1 MDKAILDKYQ
11 PIIGLEVHAQLL
23 TQSKAFTSDTT
34 EYGSLPNTNVSAIT
48 LGHPGTL
55 PKMNRKAVDYA
66 IKMGLATNCSITRHN
81 VFARKNYFYPD
92 LPKGYQITQDK
103 TPICRAGH
111 VTIQLADGSTKDVRI
126 HRIHME
132 EDAGKSMHLAGE
144 TETLVDFNR
153 AGVPLIEIVSDPD
166 LYSSDEAYSYLV
178 EIKKLV
184 RYLDICD
191 GNMEEGSLR
200 CDANVSVMLKGAKEL
215 GVKVEVKNMNSFRNV
230 QRAIDHE
237 IERQIA
243 LIEAGETIE
252 SETRG
257 FDANTGTTSGQR
269 SKESMND
276 YRYFPEP
283 DLSPLVIS
291 DEWLE
296 RIKAEMPALPHELYA
311 RFTQQYGLPD
321 YDATVL
327 TDTKEIAEYFDA
339 VCQHTQ
345 NYKAASNWVMGQVKS
360 YLNELALHVSD
371 FPLQPEKIAELIA
384 LVDANKV
391 NHTAASRKIFP
402 HLCEHPEKTALSV
415 AEELNL
421 IQESN
426 GNALQ
431 EYIDQVLQNNPKKVA
446 EYKAG
451 KTALIGM
458 FMGEIMKL
466 TKGKADPK
474 ETNKLLQ
481 EKLKAL

>member
-1 MDKAILDKYQ
+1 
-11 PIIGLEVHAQLL
+11 
-23 TQSKAFTSDTT
+23 
-34 EYGSLPNTNVSAIT
+34 
-48 LGHPGTL
+48 
-55 PKMNRKAVDYA
+55 
-66 IKMGLATNCSITRHN
+66 
-81 VFARKNYFYPD
+81 
-92 LPKGYQITQDK
+92 
-103 TPICRAGH
+103 
-111 VTIQLADGSTKDVRI
+111 
-126 HRIHME
+126 
-132 EDAGKSMHLAGE
+132 
-144 TETLVDFNR
+144 
-153 AGVPLIEIVSDPD
+153 
-166 LYSSDEAYSYLV
+166 
-178 EIKKLV
+178 
-184 RYLDICD
+184 
-191 GNMEEGSLR
+191 MEEGSLR
-200 CDANVSVMLKGAKEL
+200 CDANVSVMLKGATEL

-257 FDANTGTTSGQR
+257 FDANTGLTSGQR
-269 SKESMND
+269 SKETMND

-283 DLSPLVIS
+283 DLTPLVIS

-296 RIKAEMPALPHELYA
+296 RIKADMPALPHELYA
-311 RFTQQYGLPD
+311 KFTQQYGLPE
-321 YDATVL
+321 YDANVL

-360 YLNELALHVSD
+360 YLNELALHISD
-371 FPLQPEKIAELIA
+371 FPLQPKQVAELIA

-391 NHTAASRKIFP
+391 NHTAASRNIFP
-402 HLCEHPEKTALSV
+402 YLIEHPDKSALTA

-426 GNALQ
+426 GSALQ
-431 EYIDQVLQNNPKKVA
+431 EFIDQVLEKNPQKVA

-451 KTALIGM
+451 KTSLVGM

-481 EKLKAL
+481 ETLKTL

>member
-23 TQSKAFTSDTT
+23 TASKAFAADTT

-66 IKMGLATNCSITRHN
+66 IKMGLATNCSITRETI
-81 VFARKNYFYPD
+81 FARKNYFYPD

-103 TPICRAGH
+103 TPICREGFVA
-111 VTIQLADGSTKDVRI
+111 IQLNEGGEKKVRV

-166 LYSSDEAYSYLV
+166 LYSSDEAYAYLV

-200 CDANVSVMLKGAKEL
+200 CDANVSVMLKGATEL

-243 LIEAGETIE
+243 LIEAGETII

-269 SKESMND
+269 SKETMND

-283 DLSPLVIS
+283 DLTPLVIS

-296 RIKAEMPALPHELYA
+296 RIQAEMPALPHELYA
-311 RFTQQYGLPD
+311 RFTQEYGLPE
-321 YDATVL
+321 YDADVL
-327 TDTKEIAEYFDA
+327 TDAKEIAEFFDA
-339 VCQHTQ
+339 VCQHTS
-345 NYKAASNWVMGQVKS
+345 NYKLASNWVMGPVKS
-360 YLNELALHVSD
+360 YLNELALHISD
-371 FPLQPEKIAELIA
+371 FPLQPRQVAELIA
-384 LVDANKV
+384 LVEANKV

-402 HLCEHPEKTALSV
+402 YLIEHPDKSALAA

-431 EYIDQVLQNNPKKVA
+431 EFIDQVLDKNPQKVA

-451 KTALIGM
+451 KTSLVGM

-474 ETNKLLQ
+474 ETKELLQ
-481 EKLKAL
+481 EKLNAL

>member
-1 MDKAILDKYQ
+1 MDKSILDKYQ

-23 TQSKAFTSDTT
+23 TESKAFTSDTT

-55 PKMNRKAVDYA
+55 PKMNKKAVDYA
-66 IKMGLATNCSITRHN
+66 IKMGLATHCSITRHN

-103 TPICRAGH
+103 TPICRQGF
-111 VTIQLADGSTKDVRI
+111 VTIQLSDGTEKEVRV

-166 LYSSDEAYSYLV
+166 LHSSDEAYSYLV

-200 CDANVSVMLKGAKEL
+200 CDANVSVMLKGAKEF

-283 DLSPLVIS
+283 DLTPLVIS

-296 RIKAEMPALPHELYA
+296 KIKAEMPALPRELYA
-311 RFTQQYGLPD
+311 RFTKEYGLPE
-321 YDATVL
+321 YDASVL

-339 VCQHTQ
+339 VCQHTK
-345 NYKAASNWVMGQVKS
+345 NYKAASNWVMGPVKS
-360 YLNELALHVSD
+360 YLNELALHISD
-371 FPLQPEKIAELIA
+371 FPLQPRQVAELID

-391 NHTAASRKIFP
+391 NHTAASRNIFP
-402 HLCEHPEKTALSV
+402 FLIENPGKTAQGA

-426 GNALQ
+426 GSALQ
-431 EYIDQVLQNNPKKVA
+431 EFIDQVLAKNPQKVA

-451 KTALIGM
+451 KTSLVGM

-481 EKLKAL
+481 DTLKSL